1 MKRSKK
7 SYFCTFLIMFVVAVS
22 PWVDFTKQ
30 FCQAGDSA
38 QRLAK
43 NLPFNFTNILP
54 RSAQLNS
61 PHL

>member
-1 MKRSKK
+1 MVVVA
-7 SYFCTFLIMFVVAVS
+7 VVAVS

-30 FCQAGDSA
+30 FCQAKRCRRTAFG
-38 QRLAK
+38 K

-54 RSAQLNS
+54 KSEQLNT